1 MGAYTNLKN
10 AIKQVI
16 KQNGNQ
22 EITGQL
28 LQNTLLSMVDT
39 LGTDYKYC
47 GIATPTTVPSAEEGN
62 IYYFAKESGSYT
74 NFTDSAHTNLH
85 IIDKQ
90 GLYVFTKNA
99 ETGWWSSENLVSIAN
114 ELGDAT
120 DKAISQNFFSQNISD
135 LQNDVS
141 DLQNDVLSESN
152 KLEAVDKK
160 SGYISNPTLPL
171 TYGNFGSSA
180 VYKDIPAET
189 VLKLK
194 CTEKTGSGYY
204 FILTNA
210 DSSKVLETTHTISGQ
225 DLIYIFKSYS
235 EITNLYV
242 SQFEQTKVTEVIKVT
257 KAISDLQNDVSDLQN
272 DVSDLQNDVSDLQND
287 VLSESNKLEAVDK
300 KSGYISNPTLPLT
313 YGNFGS
319 SAVYKDIP
327 AETVLKL
334 KCTEKTGSGYYF
346 ILTNADSSKVLETT
360 HTISGQDLIY
370 IFKSYSEITNLYVSQ
385 FEQTKVTEVI
395 KVTKAISDL
404 QNDVSDLQNDV
415 STSIFKS
422 VIIGIDGDST
432 TAEGSTGLN
441 SSWPKF
447 LTEKLGIQIK
457 YNIAM
462 GNAYTRDRTSK
473 TSGVEYK
480 PQWAPS
486 VGNNW
491 IDYWGLADPNYG
503 TGESTYISGTKEFDQ
518 ATANNCLYAHIGYFI
533 KQVNDGKYK
542 EPNIFILAMGG
553 INDTWGSGDIS
564 NIIGTVDDCIENISS
579 WDSIERSTILRAL
592 MWAVLKLKTTFK
604 HCILYFKTPV
614 QQSED
619 RHKYF
624 YTIYKPLI
632 ELMNFLSVP
641 ILDSYA
647 KLGIQRNLESYYNKE
662 NNLWTS
668 DGTHPTQDGYKKE
681 GLFIASELVNCKY
694 QL

>member
-47 GIATPTTVPSAEEGN
+47 GIATPTTVPSTEEGN

-74 NFTDSAHTNLH
+74 NFTDSAHTNLR
-85 IIDKQ
+85 IDEQ

-99 ETGWWSSENLVSIAN
+99 ETGWWSSENLVSIAD
-114 ELGDAT
+114 ELGGAS

-242 SQFEQTKVTEVIKVT
+242 SQFERTEV
-257 KAISDLQNDVSDLQN
+257 
-272 DVSDLQNDVSDLQND
+272 
-287 VLSESNKLEAVDK
+287 
-300 KSGYISNPTLPLT
+300 
-313 YGNFGS
+313 
-319 SAVYKDIP
+319 
-327 AETVLKL
+327 
-334 KCTEKTGSGYYF
+334 TG
-346 ILTNADSSKVLETT
+346 
-360 HTISGQDLIY
+360 
-370 IFKSYSEITNLYVSQ
+370 
-385 FEQTKVTEVI
+385 VI